1 MTNLQIKYIKKKKVK
16 RIYLKKKIIKTII
29 IPRYLIIL
37 KKILKI
43 FLKNQTTIKK
53 NIKTLQPKNLKDPSF
68 LNEIKLIRLRALTVQ
83 INSVY

>member
-53 NIKTLQPKNLKDPSF
+53 NIKMKFIRRWKRQHQLKII
-68 LNEIKLIRLRALTVQ
+68 IKKLRK
-83 INSVY
+83 